1 MLTLCYIAFHF
12 RKPERGVQFLVDFG
26 FVVGT
31 PTDVAKLLISR
42 KGLSKQM
49 IGDYLGNLQNP
60 FNMAVLE

>member
-1 MLTLCYIAFHF
+1 MFGILALDFL

-26 FVVGT
+26 FVEGT
-31 PTDVAKLLISR
+31 PAAVAKLLISR

-49 IGDYLGNLQNP
+49 IGEYLGNLQNS